1 MPFREDALL
10 AMAVANDNILAALC
24 FASLIALAMN
34 AAADTITLKEE
45 AYIRGPRVTLGEVAD
60 VVGENAAALNAVEL
74 APAAPPG
81 DLRRLGSALIQARLK
96 AAGFPAESFEIRGAA
111 NVLAK
116 TLQNEITPDVVEQN
130 LRAFIEHQ
138 MPWQPENTVINV
150 DVPAQ
155 RVVVPDG
162 EVGFEWQPDPEFRY
176 LGTGCIRGAVTVDG
190 EVKRGFVCKVSIEA
204 YDEVLVAAGAI
215 DRGKSLSATD
225 VTVERR
231 ALSGLKDTV
240 FHDPSEIEGFI
251 VRHPVGPGQVITKR
265 GLAPQLVI
273 KRNQLVSVETRAG
286 GLQVQTQA
294 RAGSDGAAGDL
305 VTCINPNSNQPFQGV
320 VRKDGVVVVE

>member
-1 MPFREDALL
+1 
-10 AMAVANDNILAALC
+10 MAAVNDNMPLTLC
-24 FASLIALAMN
+24 FMALIVLGAN
-34 AAADTITLKEE
+34 AAAIDTITLKEE
-45 AYIRGPRVTLGEVAD
+45 AYIRGPQVTLGEIAG
-60 VVGENAAALNAVEL
+60 VVGENAAALNAIEL

-81 DLRRLGSALIQARLK
+81 DMRRLESALIQARLK
-96 AAGFPAESFEIRGAA
+96 AAGFAAESFEIRGAA

-116 TLQNEITPDVVEQN
+116 TLQSEITPDVVEQN

-155 RVVVPDG
+155 SVVVSEG
-162 EVGFEWQPDPEFRY
+162 EVGFEWTPDPEFRY

-190 EVKRGFVCKVSIEA
+190 EVKRGFICRVSIEA

-240 FHDPSEIEGFI
+240 FHDPSELEGFI
-251 VRHPVGPGQVITKR
+251 ARRPVGPGQVITKR
-265 GLAPQLVI
+265 SLAPQLVI